1 MQNVLLKGNLRDL
14 ANGGFSYGDE
24 GCGYGFGSGFG
35 HYGSGFGYYGDG
47 SGDGYGD
54 GDGHY
59 GNLENHEDAEYVIEG

>member
-1 MQNVLLKGNLRDL
+1 MLLKGNLRDL

-35 HYGSGFGYYGDG
+35 HYGSGFGYYG
-47 SGDGYGD
+47 
-54 GDGHY
+54 HY